1 MSPSYVGMGDYQV
14 LRFPISGQDGGSFLL
29 EVSSHGSRPLDLKL
43 VGSESTAVF
52 TIKLRHRKISD
63 YKAAN
68 GPCTDEEW
76 ERILTSVFVEQQP
89 VPDIE
94 VRADVQSNASSV
106 SLSFRKNIQGI
117 TQRLGSIKLDENDK
131 AEISP
136 FDWCVCAI
144 AARTKVAEDL
154 AAATANIKSLENTV
168 NELKDQLDELIKAKD
183 EHETEL
189 LEKFRD
195 LLNEKKVKIRQ
206 QQRLLASA
214 SIDPDK
220 LVNVGASQN
229 TLARAAEA
237 SRSGKRKA
245 IKEESDSSD
254 AGFERMDTED
264 TSTAGALPDQESDG
278 EGQATTEEDTPSETD
293 SEPEPVPAPPKSEKS
308 TATATKPTTRTKA
321 PKRPAVPSTVADSDE
336 EPPPRRV
343 LPFKGKKAAA
353 PSPPKPEPADD
364 EETESDDEL

>member
-1 MSPSYVGMGDYQV
+1 MEDYQI
-14 LRFPISGQDGGSFLL
+14 LRFPISGQDDGSFLL
-29 EVSSHGSRPLDLKL
+29 EVSSHGSRPLDLKF
-43 VGSESTAVF
+43 VGSEGGAVF
-52 TIKLRHRKISD
+52 TIKLRHKKISD

-68 GPCTDEEW
+68 SPCTDDQW
-76 ERILTSVFVEQQP
+76 ERILTCIFVEQQP
-89 VPDIE
+89 VPDVE
-94 VRADVQSNASSV
+94 VRADVQSNPSSV

-136 FDWCVCAI
+136 FDWCVSAI

-154 AAATANIKSLENTV
+154 VAATANIKSLENTV
-168 NELKDQLDELIKAKD
+168 NELKAQLDELIQAKD

-214 SIDPDK
+214 SIDSDK
-220 LVNVGASQN
+220 LANVGASQN

-245 IKEESDSSD
+245 VKEESDSSD

-264 TSTAGALPDQESDG
+264 TSTVGALPDQESDG
-278 EGQATTEEDTPSETD
+278 EGQATAEDDTPSETD
-293 SEPEPVPAPPKSEKS
+293 SDSEPAPAPSKPKKSLASASKPSTRAAAPTEPVV
-308 TATATKPTTRTKA
+308 TGKA
-321 PKRPAVPSTVADSDE
+321 SDGDE
-336 EPPPRRV
+336 ELPPRRV
-343 LPFKGKKAAA
+343 LPFKGKKATAV
-353 PSPPKPEPADD
+353 PPPKPKPADD

>member
-1 MSPSYVGMGDYQV
+1 MEGYQV
-14 LRFPISGQDGGSFLL
+14 LRFPISGQDDGSFLL

-52 TIKLRHRKISD
+52 TIKLRHKKIGD

-76 ERILTSVFVEQQP
+76 ERILTSIFVEQQP

-94 VRADVQSNASSV
+94 VRADVQSNSSSV

-168 NELKDQLDELIKAKD
+168 NGLKDQLDELIKAKD

-254 AGFERMDTED
+254 AGFERMDTEH

-278 EGQATTEEDTPSETD
+278 EGQATTEDDNTPSETD
-293 SEPEPVPAPPKSEKS
+293 SDSEPVPAPPKPKKP
-308 TATATKPTTRTKA
+308 TATATKPATRTKA
-321 PKRPAVPSTVADSDE
+321 PKKPAVTSTAADSDE

-353 PSPPKPEPADD
+353 PAPSPPKPEPADD